1 MMPAAIRGKAVA
13 AVEFDPKNERYFTVA
28 VYVLICALVV
38 SVFAVSLFNFGSVL
52 AALGTLWK
60 ILKPVAYG
68 VIFAVI
74 ISSPARFFEERAF
87 AFLDRAPRAPSPRWP
102 RPISRFIRRV
112 RSAVHR
118 NAAFKRGCALA
129 VTYML
134 ILTFVA
140 GFMVLVAPQ
149 VVRSY
154 RELTEVLPR
163 YLASAQ
169 RWLDAVLDQLPIA
182 DIGFADAD
190 TGEAEGEAGLSAG
203 VPDSEP
209 DQGEPGGFAGLGEF
223 FELDGFGVA
232 FDEND
237 EFGEPG
243 EDSGFGELFGSEEFG
258 ELDELA
264 ELADAPRRLD
274 LADIL
279 KRGLAFSLELMRG
292 AMPQILG
299 ALGSVV
305 TELKNIALGLIIS
318 VYLLYSRE
326 KLIAQM
332 RKYLCSVLPVTA
344 VEALAKVGRIT
355 AKTFTEFVTG
365 KIIDAIV
372 IGVLCT
378 VSMMIFRLP
387 YPALIGMLVGVTN
400 VIPFLGP
407 FLGAVPGAII
417 IFLVSPIKAV
427 WFVLLIIVLQQLD
440 CNFIEPY
447 IISDKTGLES
457 VYIVTSVVV
466 MGGMFGVVG
475 LFLGV
480 PTFAVIYALVKDWSE
495 SRLAKKSLPTESSAY
510 AGGAFPE
517 GE

>member
-264 ELADAPRRLD
+264 E
-274 LADIL
+274 
-279 KRGLAFSLELMRG
+279 
-292 AMPQILG
+292 PQILG